1 MTANPK
7 IAIIGQNETGSKV
20 AGVLTRA
27 GASLIRFDPASK
39 SPAGSLE
46 EAVSGADVVLAVGS
60 STGPSKIADRVAPLL
75 RDDALY
81 ADLNAGTPATK
92 RQIAAQFPDGS
103 YLDVTMGQQDP
114 GPTEG
119 LVMDVA
125 GTGARRLIELFEPIG
140 LTLRYVSDVPGE
152 ATARH
157 LIRGLLANGIA
168 GAVIDCLWAA
178 ESMGLQSW
186 AYQEVLDE
194 FEASS
199 AETARQYLSGTAQH
213 IKRRQIEIMDVVA
226 MLNETG
232 YESTM
237 LPGIEFNYGRLL
249 HGKKIP
255 FSKRP

>member
-7 IAIIGQNETGSKV
+7 IAIIASETGSQV
-20 AGVLTRA
+20 ADVLA
-27 GASLIRFDPASK
+27 GAGANLIRIDPASK

-46 EAVSGADVVLAVGS
+46 EAVPDADVVLALRS
-60 STGPSKIADRVAPLL
+60 SGGPSRIAERVVPLL
-75 RDDALY
+75 REDALY
-81 ADLNAGTPATK
+81 ADLNTGTPATK
-92 RQIAAQFPDGS
+92 RQLAALFQDGAFV
-103 YLDVTMGQQDP
+103 DVAVVQQDP
-114 GPTEG
+114 CLAEA
-119 LVMDVA
+119 LVMDVSGA
-125 GTGARRLIELFEPIG
+125 GARRLIEVLEPIG
-140 LTLRYVSDVPGE
+140 LTLRYVSEVPGE

-157 LIRGLLANGIA
+157 LIRSLLAKGIA

-186 AYQEVLDE
+186 AYQEILEE

-213 IKRRQIEIMDVVA
+213 IKRRQIEIMDVVS
-226 MLNETG
+226 MLNEAG

-237 LPGIEFNYGRLL
+237 LPGIEFNYGRIL